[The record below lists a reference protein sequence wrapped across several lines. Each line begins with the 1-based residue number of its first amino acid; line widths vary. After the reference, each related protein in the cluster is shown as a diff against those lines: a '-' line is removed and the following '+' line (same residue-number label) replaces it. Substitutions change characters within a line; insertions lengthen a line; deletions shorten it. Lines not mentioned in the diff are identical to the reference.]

1 MSTYNAKQRLAN
13 TDTVFIDGDTAVVN
27 GKRIRLSGYDAPE
40 TYHEGTNKG
49 WSISGDL
56 AALVADST
64 EQEIRDTG
72 KRGGYG
78 RGLGTLHA
86 PEGKLTS
93 NEKLIRAGVGG
104 EMFFGEQNTLDKLP
118 EDVQSAIRTRD
129 SNRWNQLED
138 SDPEVREIRK
148 LNQNLNRLA
157 GHRALFGV
165 DPYADNIKTSNSK
178 WAVTRALE
186 RGTDQMQGNLYGA
199 AAALADVFGADDMK
213 KWAEKGVAHNE
224 LVAKYNPA
232 SVPTTDDIHSFGDL
246 ITWGVERIAEE
257 LPSLAVDAGVAAASA
272 ATGGGVAV
280 LAGTASA
287 GKWASRG
294 AKAGVALSSVAQ
306 NTGDAYSAM
315 DIAGVGN
322 GKGLAALGTGLA
334 MGVLDYAGLMYGV
347 KAVSKPLGITD
358 GIAKEAAENVVKGGF
373 ISAAK
378 DVAKDVAKTAGKN
391 FLVEGTTEAAQE
403 AVKDVGVTIAGGDTD
418 KLGPLA
424 WRMKESFFAGGVVGG
439 GNAGAGRTG
448 HHAIDAI
455 RSKKEA
461 NQARDA
467 KATEDTP
474 VTGDNTHVNSQG
486 KTTEGKTSA
495 DYNPNFEDIET
506 ERGFSKPN
514 PTPPQAETVVE
525 PPQVEPV
532 TEPVAEEPVNETAVE
547 PLQPEPVNEP
557 VTEPNNETADK
568 PLPEQQEVDPP
579 AFSKDEAESQTASEP
594 EPALKPETKPK
605 HSFTNPK
612 GYNLRKVY
620 DSAVKENDDYIPEPL
635 KSEIKNILFGG
646 VVSERQNQPSAQQAA
661 VDAAMRNPETAQ
673 KVLQLIDDKFIE
685 LRKQQEAAPKA
696 EKGVDEA
703 ARKQYRKLERA
714 VEDIATFRD
723 KVKDQHARGE
733 LNFDSA
739 NRKAGGTIQNAALKT
754 ILRDMHGGLA
764 DEDIDTL
771 VAMATSDKP
780 REKHQA
786 IITALKKAHN
796 KRSDEDKK
804 HVDDAMAEM
813 RYKRTRR
820 LMNAVIYKNSDELDK
835 ILADHYQNSARNK
848 VVAKA
853 LLTTKAKNLTEFA
866 QYYGDG
872 KFTEAQVYDHID
884 DAYFVDRFKATQ
896 RGGGDTHLYT
906 SQDDGILGRVDGTA
920 PITKNI
926 DTTPTKSKAAVAPKH
941 VRPATKQNK
950 NDDVVAVAEYVD
962 ESVEQLTRMRPIDFD
977 SEYADESKM
986 REYGDDPDEVPVDR
1000 VKVAKGGFDFNNPRR
1015 LEALKIY
1022 TDMKIAEEKHVR
1034 AIYEELL
1041 EKLPSEIRAVK
1052 MAKDGKAPLHLI
1064 KAALKKDLPSIIER
1078 RETASVDDFAQAVSR
1093 QVDRGFIAGGLQN
1106 MRTFGR
1112 SDADVTAAANNQSS
1126 AALQRF
1132 TDQHLAVSDVEVDD
1146 LAERMNVSP
1155 QAMRKALD
1163 FLDKAAFEFVTN
1175 RSKNEGKFQHR
1186 INFDHHKTKKAV
1198 ETLIANTADVQQATE
1213 LEALFNKPNV
1223 IKRMAELFN
1232 GREKAVFSQETIE
1245 DALEQLNKQDFSGM
1259 LPEEIQERL
1268 RELGIL
1274 SYPKE
1279 TSVFGLPT
1287 YAVNRYGTVAKNTPL
1302 NEIGRFHMSDGT
1314 VKHIRLSKLADA
1326 ISDKLSK
1333 DNYGSPAQLLV
1344 DSVTQVVGTLKA
1356 YRESTGRRIVD
1367 VEQTINALHSG
1378 FVIFRS
1384 DDGVT
1389 LTIADYRTARD
1400 RIKSIQNKSGSTTPH
1415 QRVRDDAHAKM
1426 RRSIKNAPEVFKDLH
1441 VEDVNP
1447 FNARIER
1454 IAKITGM
1461 AQDDASKTLSKTVKV
1476 LRKITAA
1483 NAKAKPN
1490 PIANHK
1496 QDIPERLDH
1505 PNPKPVQADIPVKI
1519 REAKNDALRE
1529 LEINQASGKL
1539 APEVREKVQKIKQ
1552 HTPIDDDTA
1561 ASDFSSEITM
1571 GYTPEELALRAEI
1584 NDAMQALRDE
1594 VGDAV
1599 IAEAVAHINYDRAVK
1614 ADESP
1619 KGRRQTTL
1627 NDVVTEALEREN
1639 TELYIAEGKDILD
1652 DMQKYAEIL
1661 HGGAHQ
1667 ESHVIAHAR
1676 EQITHITKIIGIVR
1690 EHLRKLNRRKTNG
1703 HLVRESQFIAGSRAR
1718 GLSQRLGNIVREY
1731 YTARE
1736 AQQAISNIEYQDKEL
1751 QQINGRK
1758 SVSIYT
1764 EERSLRREHEKELAG
1779 KEAPRPTLA
1788 SERFDQEFESERGRV
1803 IESEDPATRYLDVK
1817 PAYEHI
1823 SANEARR
1830 EIIKNREHGGEM
1842 VVYSVE
1848 EIECGF
1854 EPVVGVHLAGKPFA
1868 RGKTLSSMTPA
1879 EVKAQ
1884 LNQHNGKLTV
1894 YFGQEPPAGALHSI
1908 KPINV
1913 MALADAAGHKTYDGL
1928 TPATLYADVF
1938 GEEPSISNG
1947 EVIATL
1953 ANHFADSVQEINRS
1967 FDTALDKQLRTD
1979 EINYFDGNPNIRF
1992 YQRLRAGGDARPAF
2006 TAEQASIKS
2015 GDNRMA
2021 VTPTQKRSQIYRA
2034 LHDVIQ
2040 SAGIKQKIN
2049 VLFDGGIGLDESE
2062 VYTTI
2067 EDGQPVYN
2075 IRVPREVGNDMVG
2088 MAIGHEL
2095 GHIILDPYRN
2105 AAVNGTLNEETATEF
2120 KKLYGDALA
2129 AGNELDAEAF
2139 ADSFAQLFMK
2149 QIAESIPASKDDR
2162 PIKSLVERI
2171 YDQLKALGNSV
2182 ADYLKS
2188 AVSRF
2193 NTITGRKTEVNTA
2206 EHEKF
2211 LNELLGQRDFM
2222 DPHTRA
2228 VNERLLGKGILR
2240 NPEAR
2245 GKTILHTLN
2254 LFRHLRPVFS
2264 RLKAVSPA
2272 IAELFLSTKGKDGY
2286 QNVKTNLLKVFN
2298 GDVVRPEGLR
2308 STDKK
2313 ASRRMEIGYQDL
2325 LAGKD
2330 TADSRLYKQYVENIS
2345 QYARQELDPNNIG
2358 AYGMRPYSGQV
2369 PYRLNPGEVQ
2379 RHEAEVRQIL
2389 EGLGVQNVDILI
2401 DSAIRDTDPPEDSE
2415 NSKKIKVSWQPV
2427 LSLPEVRLALD
2438 KFMDKNGVTV
2448 MNSYIHNLS
2457 HQLGMRVGFG
2467 AHARDIHGRLVR
2479 DDFGMAQFRPMVK
2492 LNKYFE
2498 LLNADERT
2506 VVIESLQ
2513 VISGDYEALYPT
2525 GRVPEWFRQTTDV
2538 INTVGNLAVL
2548 TFAGLNNIMDIA
2560 VPLMT
2565 SGDIG
2570 NSLKALGKFFS
2581 GHDREQIVKF
2591 AKALGVVE
2599 YGVMKNTMNALTFG
2613 RNRTGL
2619 VLDKVS
2625 DAFFLVTLMTHTTKA
2640 SRLVATSVA
2649 VQGINDAVS
2658 NPSKNNQ
2665 AFLEKIGL
2673 TEQDAEVALRYIA
2686 QNGGDINVA
2695 FNPAPNT
2702 DPFTM
2707 ESLRNY
2713 KNAVSNFVSFSTLDP
2728 NALTDPMIASNPWF
2742 GLLTNLKRFF
2752 YAFHHTVLKG
2762 LATDTARRYNEANG
2776 LTGHLAIGVPL
2787 ASTALFML
2795 PMALFSWWLREWVRD
2810 GDIDKG
2816 NPFDLPLSELI
2827 AKGYQRAGALGLGD
2841 IIYNADQSHEYGT
2854 PWLLTP
2860 TPSLATFWR
2869 AGEALY
2875 DNKPASAAKTL
2886 LPLWNKTYLTSP
2898 GKWFDDE

>member
-1 MSTYNAKQRLAN
+1 MTTYNAKQRLAN

-40 TYHEGTNKG
+40 TYHEGANKG

-56 AALVADST
+56 AALVADNT
-64 EQEIRDTG
+64 EQEVRDTG

-104 EMFFGEQNTLDKLP
+104 EMLFGEQNTLDKLP
-118 EDVQSAIRTRD
+118 EDVQSAVRIRN
-129 SNRWNQLED
+129 SNRWNQQED
-138 SDPEVREIRK
+138 SNPEVREIRK
-148 LNQNLNRLA
+148 LNQNLNQLS

-165 DPYADNIKTSNSK
+165 DPYADNIRTSNSE
-178 WAVTRALE
+178 WVFTRALE
-186 RGTDQMQGNLYGA
+186 RGTDQMQGNLYNA
-199 AAALADVFGADDMK
+199 TAALADVFGADDMK
-213 KWAEKGVAHNE
+213 KWAEKGATHNE
-224 LVAKYNPA
+224 YQAKYNPA
-232 SVPTTDDIHSFGDL
+232 SVPTTDDINSFGDL
-246 ITWGVERIAEE
+246 VTWGVERIGEE
-257 LPSLAVDAGVAAASA
+257 LPSLGVDAGIAVASA
-272 ATGGGVAV
+272 ATGGGAAAALGAV
-280 LAGTASA
+280 SA
-287 GKWASRG
+287 GKWAGRG

-306 NTGDAYSAM
+306 NTGEAYDSM
-315 DIAGVGN
+315 GIAGVEG
-322 GKGLAALGTGLA
+322 GKGLAAIGTGLA
-334 MGVLDYAGLMYGV
+334 MGALDYAGLMYGV

-358 GIAKEAAENVVKGGF
+358 GIAKEAAENVVKAGF
-373 ISAAK
+373 MSRAK
-378 DVAKDVAKTAGKN
+378 DVAATAGKN
-391 FLVEGTTEAAQE
+391 FFAEGTTEAAQE
-403 AVKDVGVTIAGGDTD
+403 AVKDVGVTLAGGDTS
-418 KLGPLA
+418 KLGSLGD
-424 WRMKESFFAGGVVGG
+424 RMKESFAAGGVVGAG
-439 GNAGAGRTG
+439 IAGAGRAG
-448 HHAIDAI
+448 HHGYQALSTK
-455 RSKKEA
+455 RQA
-461 NQARDA
+461 NAARDA
-467 KATEDTP
+467 KAVEDSP
-474 VTGDNTHVNSQG
+474 VTKDNVHVNSQG
-486 KTTEGKTSA
+486 KTTSDKTSA
-495 DYNPNFEDIET
+495 DYNPAFNDIET
-506 ERGFSKPN
+506 ERGFSK
-514 PTPPQAETVVE
+514 TAPPQPQTETVAEPPQPETVAEPPQPETVAEPVVE
-525 PPQVEPV
+525 PVVEQPQPEPSA
-532 TEPVAEEPVNETAVE
+532 EPVAEESVQE
-547 PLQPEPVNEP
+547 PIF
-557 VTEPNNETADK
+557 DD
-568 PLPEQQEVDPP
+568 PLPEQEEVAPP
-579 AFSKDEAESQTASEP
+579 SFSQDEKEPQVAPEP
-594 EPALKPETKPK
+594 EPAPETKTK

-620 DSAVKENDDYIPEPL
+620 DSAVKEKDDYIPEPL
-635 KSEIKNILFGG
+635 KSEIKSVLFDGA
-646 VVSERQNQPSAQQAA
+646 VSERQNQPSAQRAA
-661 VDAAMRNPETAQ
+661 VDAAMRNPEIGE

-685 LRKQQEAAPKA
+685 LRKQQEALPTLA
-696 EKGVDEA
+696 KGADEA
-703 ARKQYRKLERA
+703 ARKHYRKFERA
-714 VEDIATFRD
+714 VEDVATFRD

-754 ILRDMHGGLA
+754 ILRDVHGGLN

-771 VAMATSDKP
+771 ASMATAGNA

-786 IITALKKAHN
+786 IITALKKASN
-796 KRSDEDKK
+796 ERSDTDKQQ
-804 HVDDAMAEM
+804 VDGAMAEP

-820 LMNAVIYKNSDELDK
+820 LMNAVIYQNGDELDK
-835 ILADHYQNSARNK
+835 ILTDHYQNSARNK

-853 LLTTKAKNLTEFA
+853 LLTTKAKNLAEFT

-896 RGGGDTHLYT
+896 RGESDTRLRT
-906 SQDDGILGRVDGTA
+906 SQDDGILGRIDGTA
-920 PITKNI
+920 PTTKNI
-926 DTTPTKSKAAVAPKH
+926 DATPTKSEAAVAPKH
-941 VRPATKQNK
+941 VRPAVKQNK
-950 NDDVVAVAEYVD
+950 TDDVVAVAEYVN
-962 ESVEQLTRMRPIDFD
+962 ESVEQLTRMQPIEFD
-977 SEYADESKM
+977 SEYASEKKM
-986 REYGDDPDEVPVDR
+986 QEYGSDPDELQVDK
-1000 VKVAKGGFDFNNPRR
+1000 VKVTKGGFDFNNPRR

-1022 TDMKIAEEKHVR
+1022 TDMKIADDKTVG

-1041 EKLPSEIRAVK
+1041 EKMPSELRAVK
-1052 MAKDGKAPLHLI
+1052 MGKDGKAPLHLV
-1064 KAALKKDLPSIIER
+1064 KAALKNDLPAIIER
-1078 RETASVDDFAQAVSR
+1078 RETASVDNFAQAVSR

-1106 MRTFGR
+1106 MHTFGR
-1112 SDADVTAAANNQSS
+1112 SDADIDSASKNQSA

-1132 TDQHLAVSDVEVDD
+1132 TDQHLAVSDIEVDD

-1155 QAMRKALD
+1155 QAMRKAVD
-1163 FLDKAAFEFVTN
+1163 FLDKAAFEFTTD
-1175 RSKNEGKFQHR
+1175 RRKNEGKFQHR
-1186 INFDHHKTKKAV
+1186 INFDYGKTEKAIK
-1198 ETLIANTADVQQATE
+1198 TLIANTTDIQQATE

-1232 GREKAVFSQETIE
+1232 GREKPVFSQETVE

-1268 RELGIL
+1268 RELGVL

-1279 TSVFGLPT
+1279 TSIFGLPT
-1287 YAVNRYGTVAKNTPL
+1287 YAVNRYGMVAKNTPL
-1302 NEIGRFHMSDGT
+1302 NEIGRFRMSDGT
-1314 VKHIRLSKLADA
+1314 VKKIRLSKLADA

-1333 DNYGSPAQLLV
+1333 ESYGSPAQLLV
-1344 DSVTQVVGTLKA
+1344 DSVTQVIGTLRN
-1356 YRESTGRRIVD
+1356 YRESTGRSIVD
-1367 VEQTINALHSG
+1367 IEQTINALDSG

-1400 RIKSIQNKSGSTTPH
+1400 RLKSIQNSSGSTKPH
-1415 QRVRDDAHAKM
+1415 ERVRDDAHEKM
-1426 RRSIKNAPEVFKDLH
+1426 QRSIKNVPEVFKDLH
-1441 VEDVNP
+1441 VEDTNP
-1447 FNARIER
+1447 FNARVER
-1454 IAKITGM
+1454 ITKITGA
-1461 AQDDASKTLSKTVKV
+1461 AQADASKTLAKTVKR
-1476 LRKITAA
+1476 LRSIIAE
-1483 NAKAKPN
+1483 NAKSKPK

-1496 QDIPERLDH
+1496 QDIPQRLDH
-1505 PNPKPVQADIPVKI
+1505 PNPKPVQADVPTDIL
-1519 REAKNDALRE
+1519 EAKDAKLRE
-1529 LEINQASGKL
+1529 LKINKGHEA
-1539 APEVREKVQKIKQ
+1539 KQ
-1552 HTPIDDDTA
+1552 RTPIDDDPT

-1571 GYTPEELALRAEI
+1571 GYTPEERALQTKL

-1594 VGDAV
+1594 VGGTV
-1599 IAEAVAHINYDRAVK
+1599 IAEAIAHINYDRAVK

-1639 TELYIAEGKDILD
+1639 AELYIAEGKDILAD
-1652 DMQKYAEIL
+1652 LQKYATVL

-1667 ESHVIAHAR
+1667 ESDVIAHAR
-1676 EQITHITKIIGIVR
+1676 EQMTHITSVIGVVR
-1690 EHLRKLNRRKTNG
+1690 EHLRKLNRKKING
-1703 HLVRESQFIAGSRAR
+1703 ELVRESQFIAGSLAT
-1718 GLSQRLGNIVREY
+1718 GLNQRLGNVVRNY

-1736 AQQAISNIEYQDKEL
+1736 AQQAISNIESQDYEL

-1758 SVSIYT
+1758 AVSTYT
-1764 EERSLRREHEKELAG
+1764 EEKSLHREHEKELMG
-1779 KEAPRPTLA
+1779 REAPQPTLA
-1788 SERFDQEFESERGRV
+1788 SERFKQEFETERGQI
-1803 IESEDPATRYLDVK
+1803 IESEDLVTRHLDKK
-1817 PAYEHI
+1817 PEYKRL

-1848 EIECGF
+1848 EVDDGF
-1854 EPVVGVHLAGKPFA
+1854 EPVVGVHLEGKSFVQGKP
-1868 RGKTLSSMTPA
+1868 LSSMTPA

-1884 LNQHNGKLTV
+1884 LNQHNGKLVV

-1908 KPINV
+1908 MPINV
-1913 MALADAAGHKTYDGL
+1913 MELASAAGHKVYDGL

-1947 EVIATL
+1947 EAIATL
-1953 ANHFADSVQEINRS
+1953 ANHFSDSVQELDRS
-1967 FDTALDKQLRTD
+1967 LDTALDKQLHTH
-1979 EINYFDGNPNIRF
+1979 ETNYFDGNQNIRF
-1992 YQRLRAGGDARPAF
+1992 YQRLRAGGDARAAF
-2006 TAEQASIKS
+2006 TAGQAFVKS
-2015 GDNRMA
+2015 GDNQMA
-2021 VTPTQKRSQIYRA
+2021 ITPTQKRSQMYRA

-2040 SAGIKQKIN
+2040 RAGIKQKIN
-2049 VLFDGGIGLDESE
+2049 VLFDGGIGIDQSE
-2062 VYTTI
+2062 IYTTI
-2067 EDGQPVYN
+2067 ENGQPVYN
-2075 IRVPREVGNDMVG
+2075 IRVPRDAGNDMVG
-2088 MAIGHEL
+2088 MVIGHEL
-2095 GHIILDPYRN
+2095 GHIILDPYRR
-2105 AAVNGTLNEETATEF
+2105 AFTNGTLNDETVADF
-2120 KKLYGDALA
+2120 KKLYGDALV
-2129 AGNELDAEAF
+2129 AGNELDVEAF

-2149 QIAESIPASKDDR
+2149 QIAEFIPASKDDR

-2171 YDQLKALGNSV
+2171 YDQLKTLGNSV
-2182 ADYLKS
+2182 AEYLKS
-2188 AVSRF
+2188 AVARF
-2193 NTITGRKTEVNTA
+2193 NAITGRKTEVNTS

-2211 LNELLGQRDFM
+2211 LNKLLGERDFM
-2222 DPHTRA
+2222 DPHTRE
-2228 VNERLLGKGILR
+2228 VNERLLGQGILR

-2245 GKTILHTLN
+2245 GKTILRTLN

-2313 ASRRMEIGYQDL
+2313 SNRRMEIGYQDL

-2330 TADSRLYKQYVENIS
+2330 TEDAKLYKQYVENIN

-2415 NSKKIKVSWQPV
+2415 NNKKIKVSWQPV
-2427 LSLPEVRLALD
+2427 LSLPEVRIALD

-2448 MNSYIHNLS
+2448 MNSHIHNLS

-2479 DDFGMAQFRPMVK
+2479 DDFGMVQFRPMVK

-2498 LLNADERT
+2498 TLNADERT

-2513 VISGDYEALYPT
+2513 VINGDYEALYPM

-2538 INTVGNLAVL
+2538 INTIGNLAVL
-2548 TFAGLNNIMDIA
+2548 TFAGLNNIMDTA
-2560 VPLMT
+2560 VPLMA

-2570 NSLKALGKFFS
+2570 NSLKALGSFFS
-2581 GHDREQIVKF
+2581 SQDRKQIVKF

-2625 DAFFLVTLMTHTTKA
+2625 DAFFLVTAMTHTTKA

-2649 VQGINDAVS
+2649 VQGIGDAVS
-2658 NPSKNNQ
+2658 NPSKNNT

-2673 TEQDAEVALRYIA
+2673 SEQDAQVALRYIA
-2686 QNGGDINVA
+2686 RNGGDINAA

-2702 DPFTM
+2702 DPFVV

-2713 KNAVSNFVSFSTLDP
+2713 RSAVSNFVSFSTLDP

-2752 YAFHHTVLKG
+2752 YAFHHTVMKG
-2762 LATDTARRYNEANG
+2762 LATDTMRRYNEANG
-2776 LTGHLAIGVPL
+2776 LTGHLAIGAPL
-2787 ASTALFML
+2787 VSTALFML

-2816 NPFDLPLSELI
+2816 NPFDLPLPELI

-2841 IIYNADQSHEYGT
+2841 IIYNAEQSYEYGT
-2854 PWLLTP
+2854 PMLLTP